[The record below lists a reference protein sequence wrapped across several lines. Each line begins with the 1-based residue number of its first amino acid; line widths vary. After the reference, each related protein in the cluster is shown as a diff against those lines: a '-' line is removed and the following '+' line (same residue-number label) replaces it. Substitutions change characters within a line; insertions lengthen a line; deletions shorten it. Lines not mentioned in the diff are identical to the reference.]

1 MKTFLLILVTIVWGS
16 TFFIIK
22 DTVATV
28 NEYFIVFIRS
38 IQAFG
43 ALFLFMLFT
52 KSNQILHKKAFM
64 RGITLGFFLAISY
77 TAQTIGLKYT
87 STGHSAF
94 ITSSAVV
101 IVPFILYFFFKIKIL
116 SIDWMAIL
124 LVFIGL
130 FLLTYDTS
138 TSVNKGDVITLF
150 SAFAGATHLVLAG
163 RYIQKTETLPLISY
177 QFFGTALFSLT
188 AWFVMDNSPVEI
200 STKAW
205 VSLIYLGLFGTLFCF
220 FIVVWIQKY
229 LSSLKTAIILSLE
242 PVFAAIFGYFVIQEI
257 LTAKEL
263 TGSAIILT
271 GIIIHSVLKNSAKK
285 NKYKLIKNK

>member
-1 MKTFLLILVTIVWGS
+1 MKIFLLLLVTIVWGS

-43 ALFLFMLFT
+43 VLFLFMLFT
-52 KSNQILHKKAFM
+52 KKSQILHKKAFL
-64 RGITLGFFLAISY
+64 RGLTLGFFLAISY

-101 IVPFILYFFFKIKIL
+101 IVPFILFFFFKIKIL
-116 SIDWMAIL
+116 YIDWMAIL
-124 LVFIGL
+124 LVFMGL
-130 FLLTYDTS
+130 FLLTYDTG
-138 TSVNKGDVITLF
+138 TSVNKGDIITLF

-177 QFFGTALFSLT
+177 QFLGTAIFSLT
-188 AWFVMDNSPVEI
+188 AWFIMDNSPVEI

-205 VSLIYLGLFGTLFCF
+205 ISLIYLGLFGTLFCF
-220 FIVVWIQKY
+220 FIVVWVQKY
-229 LSSLKTAIILSLE
+229 ISSLKTAIILSLE
-242 PVFAAIFGYFVIQEI
+242 PVFDAIFGYYIIQEI

-263 TGSAIILT
+263 TGSAIILA
-271 GIIIHSVLKNSAKK
+271 GIIAHSVLKNRKRK
-285 NKYKLIKNK
+285 RL